1 MASIPQT
8 APGNNLNGKAAATAT
23 TDSQAD
29 ASNNART
36 ETEKESDSFLDRETA
51 GQVFDDNSGQQM
63 ADMMDDSMRS
73 DMQAPTGSAP
83 ASDENLPDELVRPSE
98 ANFTLPETQ
107 HQGKTLS
114 AEGDAE

>member
-8 APGNNLNGKAAATAT
+8 APGNDLNGKSSADDNKT
-23 TDSQAD
+23 T
-29 ASNNART
+29 ART

-73 DMQAPTGSAP
+73 DMQAPMA
-83 ASDENLPDELVRPSE
+83 ASSENVPDELARPSE
-98 ANFTLPETQ
+98 ASYTLPETQ
-107 HQGKTLS
+107 HQGKTLT
-114 AEGDAE
+114 AEGDDK

>member
-1 MASIPQT
+1 MASIPQS

-29 ASNNART
+29 ASANART

-73 DMQAPTGSAP
+73 DMQAPMGSSP
-83 ASDENLPDELVRPSE
+83 ASAENVPKELSDPSE
-98 ANFTLPETQ
+98 ASFTLPETQ
-107 HQGKTLS
+107 HQGKTLT
-114 AEGDAE
+114 AEGDEE

>member
-23 TDSQAD
+23 TDLQAD

-73 DMQAPTGSAP
+73 DMQAPVGSAP
-83 ASDENLPDELVRPSE
+83 ASSENVPDELTHPSE
-98 ANFTLPETQ
+98 AGYTLPETQ
-107 HQGKTLS
+107 HQGKTLT
-114 AEGDAE
+114 AEGDDE

>member
-98 ANFTLPETQ
+98 ANFTLPEMQ

-114 AEGDAE
+114 TEGDAE